1 MLIDPDCPDVHM
13 LKSMLYYNKSQIETN
28 PDTKKQYKEICI
40 NERNITRQLR
50 AMQRR

>member
-1 MLIDPDCPDVHM
+1 MLQ
-13 LKSMLYYNKSQIETN
+13 SMLYYNKSQIETN
-28 PDTKKQYKEICI
+28 PNTKKQYKEISI